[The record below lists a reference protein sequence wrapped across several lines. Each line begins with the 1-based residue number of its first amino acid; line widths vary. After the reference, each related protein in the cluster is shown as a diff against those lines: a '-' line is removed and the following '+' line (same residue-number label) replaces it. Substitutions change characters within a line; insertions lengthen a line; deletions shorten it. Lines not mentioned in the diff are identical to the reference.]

1 MHCVALPARSMPR
14 SPRHP
19 PPPSSLG
26 RLEPKAAAPC
36 STAPRQRGA
45 HWHHADLEGII
56 HHTSALDGVALDHTV
71 AVCGS
76 MWQCV
81 AVCSWRSVT
90 ALHAR
95 RLRLLERRL
104 HASRSNP
111 PVLRV
116 RTRGLQ
122 PLHVTRAVN
131 ASLAVNAALYCEVNS
146 HRNSLCC
153 SVRRSCL

>member
-1 MHCVALPARSMPR
+1 MSRYPPAACLAHPATPR
-14 SPRHP
+14 R
-19 PPPSSLG
+19 PPPSAGLSP
-26 RLEPKAAAPC
+26 RRRHPRAQRHRVSAEP
-36 STAPRQRGA
+36 TGTT
-45 HWHHADLEGII
+45 LEGII
-56 HHTSALDGVALDHTV
+56 HHTSTLDIVALDHTV

-81 AVCSWRSVT
+81 AVCSWRSVA

-111 PVLRV
+111 SVLRV

-131 ASLAVNAALYCEVNS
+131 ATLAVNAALYCEVSS